1 METTLIYPDKKGAY
15 CATLVTALSLRASP
29 VGDAAS
35 DAAPDARGALVA
47 VDRASAP
54 APKAEIVKA
63 LTRLRLRT
71 KARRETTEDMAAAF
85 ALYAEDLAAFPA
97 DAVHETLEG
106 WPRRENGMWWP
117 SWSELDSVLR
127 AKASFRRRAR
137 AALVTFL
144 ADRAEADPADS
155 HPTDPNPTEQERP

>member
-1 METTLIYPDKKGAY
+1 METTLIYPDRKGAY
-15 CATLVTALSLRASP
+15 CATLVTALSLEAVP
-29 VGDAAS
+29 DA
-35 DAAPDARGALVA
+35 DAAPDANGALAA
-47 VDRASAP
+47 VNRASAP

-85 ALYAEDLAAFPA
+85 ALYAEDLATFPA

-117 SWSELDSVLR
+117 SWSELDGVLR

-144 ADRAEADPADS
+144 EDRTEAEPADPK
-155 HPTDPNPTEQERP
+155 PTEQERP

>member
-15 CATLVTALSLRASP
+15 CATLVTALSLRAL
-29 VGDAAS
+29 
-35 DAAPDARGALVA
+35 PDADAKGALAA

-71 KARRETTEDMAAAF
+71 KARRETTDDMAAAF

-117 SWSELDSVLR
+117 SWSELDGALR

-137 AALVTFL
+137 AALEAFL
-144 ADRAEADPADS
+144 AERTDPDWPQPS
-155 HPTDPNPTEQERP
+155 TTDPNPTEQERP

>member
-15 CATLVTALSLRASP
+15 CATLVTALSLRAL
-29 VGDAAS
+29 
-35 DAAPDARGALVA
+35 PDADAKGALA
-47 VDRASAP
+47 AIDCASAP
-54 APKAEIVKA
+54 ACRAEIVKA

-117 SWSELDSVLR
+117 SWSELDTVLR

-137 AALVTFL
+137 AALVVFM
-144 ADRAEADPADS
+144 AERADPDQA
-155 HPTDPNPTEQERP
+155 DPNPSEEERP

>member
-1 METTLIYPDKKGAY
+1 METTLIYPDNTGAY
-15 CATLVTALSLRASP
+15 CATLVTALSL
-29 VGDAAS
+29 DTAANA
-35 DAAPDARGALVA
+35 DVAPDAMGALAA

-54 APKAEIVKA
+54 APRAEIVKA

-71 KARRETTEDMAAAF
+71 KAKRETTDDMAAAF

-117 SWSELDSVLR
+117 SWHELDTVLR

-137 AALVTFL
+137 AALEVFM
-144 ADRAEADPADS
+144 AERADPARPQHS
-155 HPTDPNPTEQERP
+155 TTDLNPNEQDRP